1 MGRRVMRAE
10 MVRLVRVADP
20 LGVVAEAVTTH
31 DGSRGTSAGHR
42 RGAVPTPRR
51 RRRTAAPWDER
62 PDRHRTSPCGC
73 RPTRSGSGSSRTSP
87 TRSRRK
93 TTSRRRR
100 PAASTCAASPGRRRC
115 GSCLEPGAPAP
126 RPQRPSPLAPL
137 AVAIARA
144 EERLGDLVPNRST
157 VTTAGER
164 ELHLRR
170 HRDPAGERSW
180 RSAPWHS
187 TLAIV
192 DRRVVRALAMRIA
205 CQSVGIRVIEGVDRI
220 LGRDLDLA
228 ARAGCPVVQRELER
242 VDAGGARGGQLPCRR
257 SDAEPPLEPAHSAA
271 LRQPPDSI
279 FLPEGEIGSQ
289 PPPKSCSPAPF
300 VWPGPVSP
308 AYR

>member
-1 MGRRVMRAE
+1 MRAE

-31 DGSRGTSAGHR
+31 DGSRGTSAGRR

-62 PDRHRTSPCGC
+62 PDRHRTSPM
-73 RPTRSGSGSSRTSP
+73 RMPTDSEWLGFEPNIADPQSPQNHFSPPPSGGLHMRSFS
-87 TRSRRK
+87 
-93 TTSRRRR
+93 R
-100 PAASTCAASPGRRRC
+100 PAGDDAEAAWSRVRLRRGRSAR
-115 GSCLEPGAPAP
+115 
-126 RPQRPSPLAPL
+126 SPLAPL

-170 HRDPAGERSW
+170 HRDPAGERSG

-257 SDAEPPLEPAHSAA
+257 SAAEPPLEPAHSAA